1 MRRPAGEIRTSAIE
15 RRRIRSSTVTG
26 RWGGAGAVARH
37 RSPAHATRTGFMA
50 QKLRSAA
57 AADKRDP
64 LLGAQRDDMRVL
76 RNWLLVSGSAASFKR
91 LMFPRSAL
99 KGYRFDDRP

>member
-1 MRRPAGEIRTSAIE
+1 M
-15 RRRIRSSTVTG
+15 
-26 RWGGAGAVARH
+26 ARH

-91 LMFPRSAL
+91 LLGRRSSSPDTVNV
-99 KGYRFDDRP
+99 Y